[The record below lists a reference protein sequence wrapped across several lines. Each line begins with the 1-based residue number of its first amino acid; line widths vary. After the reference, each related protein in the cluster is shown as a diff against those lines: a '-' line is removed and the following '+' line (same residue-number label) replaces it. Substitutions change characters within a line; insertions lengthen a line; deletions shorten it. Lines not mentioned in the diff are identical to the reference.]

1 MKVYL
6 DNSATTKPYKEVI
19 EEVSNVM
26 ESNWGNPSSAHELGY
41 NAHKKLKECREK
53 ISGFINCD
61 SSEIV
66 FTSGGTEGNNL
77 CIKGIVQPG
86 NHIITSN
93 IEHPSVKNTV
103 EFLKKNGCEV
113 TVLNVNEK
121 GLITIEELNSAIKD
135 NTVLL
140 TVMHMN
146 NELGILQD
154 LESIGEYLKVNH
166 KRVKFHVDAV
176 QSFCKHEIDVKRMK
190 IDMLTTSAHKHHG
203 PRGVGFAYIRKELSP
218 KQLIHGSAQ
227 EKGFRAGTENLY
239 SIAGM
244 VKAAEI
250 MHGCMDENKR
260 KVTGLKKYCI
270 DQLTTRI
277 SGIRIN
283 SEICESISPYVL
295 NVSIDGT
302 PSEVMVRVMSDKG
315 VYISKGSACSSKTE
329 SASHVLEAMK
339 LTESE
344 IKGTIRIS
352 FCEGNTLKELDY
364 AIDKFLEAVKF
375 LRRLKI

>member
-19 EEVSNVM
+19 EEISKVM
-26 ESNWGNPSSAHELGY
+26 ECNWGNPSSAHELGY
-41 NAHKKLKECREK
+41 KAHKKLKECREK
-53 ISGFINCD
+53 VSGFINCEP
-61 SSEIV
+61 SEIV

-103 EFLKKNGCEV
+103 EYLKDNGCEV
-113 TVLNVNEK
+113 TVLKVNEK
-121 GLITIEELNSAIKD
+121 GLITVEELNSAIKD
-135 NTVLL
+135 NTVLV
-140 TVMHMN
+140 TIMHMN
-146 NELGILQD
+146 NELGVLQD
-154 LESIGEYLKVNH
+154 LEAIGEYLKTNH
-166 KRVKFHVDAV
+166 SRIKFHVDAV

-190 IDMLTTSAHKHHG
+190 IDMLSTSAHKHHG
-203 PRGVGFAYIRKELSP
+203 PRGVGFTYIRKGLNP
-218 KQLIHGSAQ
+218 KQLIHGSSQ
-227 EKGFRAGTENLY
+227 EKGFRAGTENVY

-250 MHGCMDENKR
+250 MYGSIDENYR
-260 KVTGLKKYCI
+260 IVTELKKYCI
-270 DQLTTRI
+270 DRLTKKI

-283 SEICESISPYVL
+283 SKICESISPYVL

-302 PSEVMVRVMSDKG
+302 PSEVMVRAMSDKG

-329 SASHVLEAMK
+329 SASHVLKAMK

-352 FCEGNTLKELDY
+352 FCEENTVEEIDY
-364 AIDKFLEAVKF
+364 AIDKFTEAVKF